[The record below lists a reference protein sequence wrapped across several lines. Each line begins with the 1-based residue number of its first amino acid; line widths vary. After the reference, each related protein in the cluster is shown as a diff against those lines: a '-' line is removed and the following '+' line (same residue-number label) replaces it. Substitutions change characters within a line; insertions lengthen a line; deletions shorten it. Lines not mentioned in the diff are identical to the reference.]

1 MRLRAVALLVLL
13 GLFFSLSLSGC
24 AHQNPSASARLS
36 AMLDEAHPLPSGAL
50 YRLFAAEDEEGY
62 ASPEL
67 LASLFGEGS
76 EPVALDAVEEG
87 AFYLSFTQPY
97 EVGVFLC
104 KSAGR
109 TREVSEMC
117 LRRLSHLQAYFSTRG
132 EHYPKGCVRVFGR
145 WVVVCFCE
153 DPDAALQAF
162 RRTQG

>member
-1 MRLRAVALLVLL
+1 MRLRTVALLVLL
-13 GLFFSLSLSGC
+13 GLFLALSGC

-162 RRTQG
+162 RRTRG